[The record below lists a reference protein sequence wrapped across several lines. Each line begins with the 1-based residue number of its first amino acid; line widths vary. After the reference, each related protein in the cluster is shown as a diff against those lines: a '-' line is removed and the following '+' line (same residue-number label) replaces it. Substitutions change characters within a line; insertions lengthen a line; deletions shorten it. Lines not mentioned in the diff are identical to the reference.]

1 MFAAHRPL
9 RAAAGLR
16 WPPSAWSAPR
26 AATSPRTQRPNPTT
40 TTTEAT
46 TTTESTTTTE
56 ATTTSAPQTPT
67 NDSEFCQRTIA
78 LIGSSSRQPPT
89 SRPGPRPAPDG
100 IRGPVDVY
108 VETLNANDGDAVA
121 VLDDPEGA
129 EAINAIAAF
138 PRARDCGTPSR
149 ASRIDG
155 EPSQLTGRLTT
166 KWAGPLIMNWAWV
179 TAIATRLR

>member
-9 RAAAGLR
+9 RAAALL
-16 WPPSAWSAPR
+16 AL
-26 AATSPRTQRPNPTT
+26 AAVCLVGTACSDESEDATAESTT

-56 ATTTSAPQTPT
+56 VTTTSAPQTPT
-67 NDSEFCQRTIA
+67 NDSEFCQRTSA
-78 LIGSSSRQPPT
+78 LIGVIEPAAADIEAWSQA
-89 SRPGPRPAPDG
+89 APDE

-138 PRARDCGTPSR
+138 ALEDCGLTIPGLST
-149 ASRIDG
+149 DG
-155 EPSQLTGRLTT
+155 QQS
-166 KWAGPLIMNWAWV
+166 N
-179 TAIATRLR
+179 